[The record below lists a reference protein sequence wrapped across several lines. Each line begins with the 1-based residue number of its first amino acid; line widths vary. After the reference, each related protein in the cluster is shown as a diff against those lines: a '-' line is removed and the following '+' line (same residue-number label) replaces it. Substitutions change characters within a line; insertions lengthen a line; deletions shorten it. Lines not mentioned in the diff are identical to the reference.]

1 MEENIFEN
9 EIPAE
14 QIQTVQDEPMET
26 ETELYVYKVNGRW
39 ILDVFSLVGF

>member
-14 QIQTVQDEPMET
+14 QIQTVQDEPGMT
-26 ETELYVYKVNGRW
+26 GAKPKKSRLK
-39 ILDVFSLVGF
+39 L